1 MIIDGEG
8 CVLGRLASVASKN
21 LLEGEEVV
29 ILNAEKIMITGN
41 KDWAYAKYK
50 QRVDRASISN
60 PRDLGPKYPRRPDDI
75 FRRTVRGML
84 PYKKS
89 KGRTAFK
96 GLKAY
101 VGVPEEY
108 ADADLVAVPEA
119 EYNNLKKGIEL
130 GEVSKLLGAT
140 FQITGCVIMVKVIH
154 TSGKRKTAIARG
166 TIQEGTGKV
175 RINRIPLELYS
186 PELANLKLQEPLT
199 LAGDLA
205 NEVDINIHVV
215 GGGVMGQA
223 EAARMVI
230 AKGLVQWSQDMNL
243 KDKFIQYDRT
253 MLVGDPRRSE
263 PKKYGGPGA
272 RARKQKSYR

>member
-8 CVLGRLASVASKN
+8 CVLGRLASVTSKN

-89 KGRTAFK
+89 KGRVAFK

-119 EYNNLKKGIEL
+119 EYNNLKKGIEF

-140 FQITGCVIMVKVIH
+140 F
-154 TSGKRKTAIARG
+154 
-166 TIQEGTGKV
+166 
-175 RINRIPLELYS
+175 
-186 PELANLKLQEPLT
+186 
-199 LAGDLA
+199 
-205 NEVDINIHVV
+205 
-215 GGGVMGQA
+215 
-223 EAARMVI
+223 
-230 AKGLVQWSQDMNL
+230 
-243 KDKFIQYDRT
+243 
-253 MLVGDPRRSE
+253 
-263 PKKYGGPGA
+263 
-272 RARKQKSYR
+272 